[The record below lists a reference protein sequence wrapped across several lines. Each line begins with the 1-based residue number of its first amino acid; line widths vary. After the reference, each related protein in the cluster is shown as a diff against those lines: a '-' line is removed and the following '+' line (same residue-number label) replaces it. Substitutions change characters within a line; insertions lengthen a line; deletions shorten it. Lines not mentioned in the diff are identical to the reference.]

1 MALLFLPQNFLSRP
15 AAGVCF
21 VFELCHKMSLGQA
34 EGVIRAILMIL
45 KRFSSD
51 LGAFGTCF
59 VDFRFNL
66 ETGWVTVGAFWP
78 WPGNSGPLVA

>member
-1 MALLFLPQNFLSRP
+1 LFLPQNFLSRP

-45 KRFSSD
+45 NRFSSD

-59 VDFRFNL
+59 ADFRFNFGDTL
-66 ETGWVTVGAFWP
+66 GHGRGILALA
-78 WPGNSGPLVA
+78 GQ